1 MLSKRN
7 PNPEICESGEKRKK
21 MKINLQ
27 LSLITDLAL
36 VGLPNAG
43 KSSLIQTI
51 TNSNSKIDSY
61 PFTTISPSLGAYTN
75 DYGMVTI
82 CDLPGLISG
91 AAEGTGLGKSV
102 LRHLK
107 NTKYIIYLLD
117 PDNSEYDINQ
127 QIDLLEKEV
136 KKFDPRYKDIQVLKV
151 VNKSDLNKK
160 VPDFINIST
169 LTNEGIDELV
179 KELNRVNFQ
188 ELKRVN
194 KSFEKIFI
202 ESDNFIIDQYEDNWI
217 VSGRKVDKITNLK
230 GNSHEVLNEI
240 SYRFEKSS
248 ISNELKNRG
257 IEKGDIVDLNGH
269 EFSYE

>member
-21 MKINLQ
+21 MSINLQ

-61 PFTTISPSLGAYTN
+61 PFTTISPSLGAYKN
-75 DYGMVTI
+75 DYGLVTI

-107 NTKYIIYLLD
+107 NTKFIIYLLD
-117 PDNSEYDINQ
+117 PNNSEYDVNQ
-127 QIDLLEKEV
+127 QIDLLETEI
-136 KKFDPRYKDIQVLKV
+136 KKFDSRFEDIQYLRV

-160 VPDFINIST
+160 ASNFINIST
-169 LTNEGIDELV
+169 LTNEGIDELID
-179 KELNRVNFQ
+179 ELNKINF
-188 ELKRVN
+188 EKLKRVN

-202 ESDNFIIDQYEDNWI
+202 EPDKFAIDQFENNW
-217 VSGRKVDKITNLK
+217 VVTGRKVDKITNLK

-248 ISNELKNRG
+248 ISNELKNLG
-257 IEKGDIVDLNGH
+257 IQKGDIVDLNGH